1 MLATMSS
8 ALGLPAVSS
17 STSTPVRAL
26 GPVGRSVPV
35 VRLVRSGDVLASAA
49 LAVAEDRLLLA
60 LERLESA
67 PASAGDGRDVMVM
80 HARVRVAVGHL
91 THAELI
97 APASGVVALAA
108 GRVADVVATPER
120 VESLAAR
127 VGEGDVWAADE
138 LAAIAE
144 ASART
149 DDRRSWHATQRAARA
164 LLADATASTRG
175 PLTWILVAAAHRR
188 GDAADAA
195 AMLAALPGGDPA
207 HLAEIAAIA
216 VAAGDADLGRRA
228 QAAAGRLV
236 QRNAGVLLLAA
247 LARHVTAILRQDVE
261 AQRRSALLLAE
272 TRRPLLYGAAAER
285 AGMLTEALGVYEQCG
300 ATGDA
305 RRVRQAMRVGG
316 VPPVARTCDW
326 TDLTEA
332 ELRVVRL
339 VATGATNRQAA
350 QELFLS
356 PHTVSSHVRHAFEKL
371 GIRSRVELARL
382 YARRETTLPSS
393 VA

>member
-1 MLATMSS
+1 MSPALA
-8 ALGLPAVSS
+8 LPTVSS
-17 STSTPVRAL
+17 STSTLVPAL
-26 GPVGRSVPV
+26 RLVGRSRPAVRPV
-35 VRLVRSGDVLASAA
+35 RPPDILASVA
-49 LAVAEDRLLLA
+49 LAVDEDRLLLA
-60 LERLESA
+60 LERLESV
-67 PASAGDGRDVMVM
+67 PTVAGAQRDVVGLR
-80 HARVRVAVGHL
+80 AGLRVAVGHL
-91 THAELI
+91 THAQAI
-97 APASGVVALAA
+97 APESGMVALAA
-108 GRVADVVATPER
+108 GRVADVVANPER
-120 VESLAAR
+120 VAWLAAHAGD
-127 VGEGDVWAADE
+127 GEGWAADE
-138 LAAIAE
+138 LAAVAE

-164 LLADATASTRG
+164 LLGHATASTRG

-195 AMLAALPGGDPA
+195 AMLSSLPGGDPA

-228 QAAAGRLV
+228 QEAAGRLV

-285 AGMLTEALGVYEQCG
+285 AGMLTEALSVYEQCG

-305 RRVRQAMRVGG
+305 QRVRQAMRVGG

-339 VATGATNRQAA
+339 VAAGATNRQAA

-382 YARRETTLPSS
+382 YVRRETTLPSP
-393 VA
+393 VV